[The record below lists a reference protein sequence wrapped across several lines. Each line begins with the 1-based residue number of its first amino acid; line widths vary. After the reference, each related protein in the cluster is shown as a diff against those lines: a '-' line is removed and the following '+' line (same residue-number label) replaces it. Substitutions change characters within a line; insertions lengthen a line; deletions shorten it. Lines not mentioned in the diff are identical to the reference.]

1 MNVLYILR
9 GVPGSGKS
17 TVAKSLVKEECVCEA
32 DQYFI
37 DPCTGEYHFDFRKL
51 GIAHEFCR
59 TKCVELMRKGEP
71 KIVVSN
77 TNTSEKE
84 FAPYVEMAADN
95 GYLVYFLVVENR
107 HGGVNQHGV
116 PDDKIT
122 QMKDRIKSSLKL

>member
-1 MNVLYILR
+1 MNTLYILR

-32 DQYFI
+32 DQFFV
-37 DPCTGEYHFDFRKL
+37 DPCDGVYRFDFKKIGL
-51 GIAHEFCR
+51 AHEYCR
-59 TKCVELMRKGEP
+59 TKCIELMRKGEP

-84 FAPYVEMAADN
+84 FAPYLEMAADH
-95 GYLVYFLVVENR
+95 GYVVYFLVVENR

-116 PDDKIT
+116 PQDKLE